1 VASKT
6 LDRIGG
12 AVVRGRA
19 AWTHE
24 LGRGTGGTVAL
35 VSASAASAW
44 AMTAAMAAACAG
56 PAPPFISMILWLDRD
71 IATHQQGF
79 DRSTIIA
86 ASPRRVR

>member
-1 VASKT
+1 MASNT
-6 LDRIGG
+6 LDRMGG

-56 PAPPFISMILWLDRD
+56 PAPPLISMVLWLDRD
-71 IATHQQGF
+71 IATHHQI
-79 DRSTIIA
+79 DLSTIVM
-86 ASPRRVR
+86 SPRRVR